1 MDTLI
6 DRIDAIKGIFE
17 FLDIEWV
24 EPFETTQGAIK
35 RQEVDTKIQGMYYF
49 YENNFYVGI
58 ASTGTI
64 WDRHKTHRPKF
75 DVDLNGLWKGHWA
88 FSDAWQEG
96 VRKYYLSEDCGPI
109 PFVMRKNKDHK
120 PYPEG
125 FTFPVKHNVDT
136 DDIKVLIWD
145 LSHLRPWE
153 IEMIEDIVIYK
164 LWPYTNDE
172 SYKKRQYEEKAKAK
186 EEQMAT

>member
-24 EPFETTQGAIK
+24 EPYETTQGAIK

-58 ASTGTI
+58 ASTGNI

-75 DVDLNGLWKGHWA
+75 DVDLNALWKGHWA
-88 FSDAWQEG
+88 FSDAWQDG
-96 VRKYYLSEDCGPI
+96 VRKYYLAEDPGPI
-109 PFVMRKNKDHK
+109 PFKMRKNKDHY

-125 FTFPVKHNVDT
+125 FNFPVKHNVNT

-153 IEMIEDIVIYK
+153 IEMIEKIVIYK